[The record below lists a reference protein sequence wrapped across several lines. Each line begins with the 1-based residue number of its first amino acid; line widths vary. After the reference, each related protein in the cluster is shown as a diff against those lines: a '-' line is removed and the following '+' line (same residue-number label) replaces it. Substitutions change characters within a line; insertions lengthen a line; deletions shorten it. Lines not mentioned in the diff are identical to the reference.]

1 MTYISEKF
9 HYSLLGFSIILDVIL
24 MNILVPKIDKLAGI
38 GCYCTDFKGIQGS
51 IKHNSEEF
59 KVTEIIDNSFLD
71 SVSSIQDEYHK
82 YPLYMLEKRN
92 IDSNHAIFEI
102 KRELGIKL
110 KVIGIKD
117 AKAATKQY
125 ASSERTKNIIKE
137 AKTVHTHLSLK
148 GFTKIP
154 IGKSSLYGNAFTIT
168 IRDPLFSD
176 ISKFVPEI
184 KTIANFY
191 GLQRFGSERM
201 VSHLVGKEIVKR
213 NFQKAAE
220 LLLSY
225 TTEYDSTISIELR
238 EKSRDPKKY
247 SEVIRDIPKGMDIE
261 YKVMSA
267 LEKGKGPIA
276 ALRSIPIN
284 IRRLFVQAYQAYIFN
299 RSLSIAVSDGEN
311 ILTSKEGDLCFEIE
325 DSSTFGRIRKYNP
338 NTDSKS
344 QTVPAIR
351 LIGYTFQ
358 PGKGRFDTITEK
370 IMNIEGISPRE
381 FYIKEMQ
388 ELSAQG
394 GFRQAPLW
402 SKDFT
407 FRGSLTVSFKLP
419 KGSYATTLLRELMKP
434 DDPIRA
440 GF

>member
-1 MTYISEKF
+1 
-9 HYSLLGFSIILDVIL
+9 
-24 MNILVPKIDKLAGI
+24 MNSQVPKIEKLAGI
-38 GCYCTDFKGIQGS
+38 ECYCTDYKGIGGS
-51 IKHNSEEF
+51 IKRSSEEF
-59 KVTEIIDNSFLD
+59 RVSEIIDTSFLANIS
-71 SVSSIQDEYHK
+71 SVQDKHHK
-82 YPLYMLEKRN
+82 YPLYILEKRN

-102 KRELGIKL
+102 RSKLGIKL
-110 KVIGIKD
+110 KVIGLKD
-117 AKAATKQY
+117 AKAVTKQY
-125 ASSERTKNIIKE
+125 ASSEQTKNIIKE
-137 AKTVHTHLSLK
+137 ANTAHTLLTLK
-148 GFTKIP
+148 GFTKTP
-154 IGKSSLYGNAFTIT
+154 IGKSSLSGNAFRIT
-168 IRDPLFSD
+168 IHDPTVSD
-176 ISKFVPEI
+176 ISSFIPEI
-184 KTIANFY
+184 KNIANFY

-201 VSHLVGKEIVKR
+201 VTHLVGKEIVKC
-213 NFQKAAE
+213 NFQKAVE
-220 LLLSY
+220 LLLSF
-225 TTEYDSTISIELR
+225 TTEYDSAMSIEIR
-238 EKSRDPKKY
+238 NKSRDPKKY
-247 SEVIRDIPKGMDIE
+247 SQIIRELPKRMDIE
-261 YKVMSA
+261 YQVMSV
-267 LEKGKGPIA
+267 LEKGKGPIT

-299 RSLSIAVSDGEN
+299 RCLSMAILNGEN
-311 ILTSKEGDLCFEIE
+311 VLKSKEGDLCFEIE
-325 DSSTFGRIRKYNP
+325 NSSAFGRIRKYNSS
-338 NTDSKS
+338 TDLIS

-358 PGKGRFDTITEK
+358 SGKGRFDK
-370 IMNIEGISPRE
+370 IIEQIMSIEGITPRE

>member
-1 MTYISEKF
+1 
-9 HYSLLGFSIILDVIL
+9 
-24 MNILVPKIDKLAGI
+24 MNSQVPKIEKLAGI
-38 GCYCTDFKGIQGS
+38 ECYCTDYKGIGGS
-51 IKHNSEEF
+51 IKRSSEGF
-59 KVTEIIDNSFLD
+59 RVSEIIDTSFLANIS
-71 SVSSIQDEYHK
+71 SVQDKHHK
-82 YPLYMLEKRN
+82 YPLYILEKRN

-102 KRELGIKL
+102 RSKLGIKL
-110 KVIGIKD
+110 KVIGLKD
-117 AKAATKQY
+117 AKAVTKQY
-125 ASSERTKNIIKE
+125 ASSEQTKNIIKE
-137 AKTVHTHLSLK
+137 ANTAHTLLTLK
-148 GFTKIP
+148 GFTKTP
-154 IGKSSLYGNAFTIT
+154 LGKSSLSGNAFTIT
-168 IRDPLFSD
+168 IHDPIVSD
-176 ISKFVPEI
+176 ISSFIPEI
-184 KTIANFY
+184 KNIANFY

-201 VSHLVGKEIVKR
+201 VTHLVGKEIVKR
-213 NFQKAAE
+213 NFQKAVE
-220 LLLSY
+220 LLLSF
-225 TTEYDSTISIELR
+225 TTEYDSAMSIEIR
-238 EKSRDPKKY
+238 NKSRDPKKY
-247 SEVIRDIPKGMDIE
+247 SQIIRELPKRMDIE
-261 YKVMSA
+261 YQVMSV

-299 RSLSIAVSDGEN
+299 RCLSMAILNGEN
-311 ILTSKEGDLCFEIE
+311 VLESKEGDLCFEIE
-325 DSSTFGRIRKYNP
+325 NSSAFGRIRKYNSS
-338 NTDSKS
+338 TDLIS

-358 PGKGRFDTITEK
+358 SGKGRFDK
-370 IMNIEGISPRE
+370 IIEQIMSIEGITPRE

>member
-1 MTYISEKF
+1 
-9 HYSLLGFSIILDVIL
+9 
-24 MNILVPKIDKLAGI
+24 MNTQVPKIDKLAGI
-38 GCYCTDFKGIQGS
+38 ECYCTDYRGIRGS
-51 IKHNSEEF
+51 IKRSNEEF
-59 KVTEIIDNSFLD
+59 RVSEIIDTSFLANI
-71 SVSSIQDEYHK
+71 SSIQDEHHK
-82 YPLYMLEKRN
+82 YPLYILDKRN

-102 KRELGIKL
+102 KRKLGIKL
-110 KVIGIKD
+110 KVIGLKD
-117 AKAATKQY
+117 AKAITKQY
-125 ASSERTKNIIKE
+125 ASSEQTKNIINE
-137 AKTVHTHLSLK
+137 ATTAHTRLTLK
-148 GFTKIP
+148 GFTKAP
-154 IGKSSLYGNAFTIT
+154 IGKSSLSGNAFTIT
-168 IRDPLFSD
+168 INNPILSD
-176 ISKFVPEI
+176 ITSFLPEI
-184 KTIANFY
+184 QTIANFY

-201 VSHLVGKEIVKR
+201 VTHLVGKEIVKR
-213 NFQKAAE
+213 NFQKAVE
-220 LLLSY
+220 LLLTF
-225 TTEYDSTISIELR
+225 TTEYDSTLSIEIR
-238 EKSRDPKKY
+238 NKSRDPKNY
-247 SEVIRDIPKGMDIE
+247 SQIIRELPKRMDIE
-261 YKVMSA
+261 YQVMSV

-299 RSLSIAVSDGEN
+299 RSLSVAVLNDEN
-311 ILTSKEGDLCFEIE
+311 VLKSKEGDLCFEIE
-325 DSSTFGRIRKYNP
+325 NSSVFGRIRKFNSSS
-338 NTDSKS
+338 DSNS

-370 IMNIEGISPRE
+370 IMSMEGITPRE

-407 FRGSLTVSFKLP
+407 FRGSLTVCFKLP

-434 DDPIRA
+434 DDPVRA

>member
-1 MTYISEKF
+1 
-9 HYSLLGFSIILDVIL
+9 
-24 MNILVPKIDKLAGI
+24 MNSQVPKIEKLAGI
-38 GCYCTDFKGIQGS
+38 ECYCTDYKGIGGS
-51 IKHNSEEF
+51 IKRSSEEF
-59 KVTEIIDNSFLD
+59 RVSEIIDTSFLANIS
-71 SVSSIQDEYHK
+71 SVQDKHHK
-82 YPLYMLEKRN
+82 YPLYILEKRN

-102 KRELGIKL
+102 RSKLGIKL
-110 KVIGIKD
+110 KVIGLKD
-117 AKAATKQY
+117 AKAVTKQY
-125 ASSERTKNIIKE
+125 ASSEQTKNIIKE
-137 AKTVHTHLSLK
+137 ANTAHTLLTLK
-148 GFTKIP
+148 GFTKTP
-154 IGKSSLYGNAFTIT
+154 IGKSSLSGNAFTIT
-168 IRDPLFSD
+168 IHDPTVSD
-176 ISKFVPEI
+176 ISSFIPEI
-184 KTIANFY
+184 KNIANFY

-201 VSHLVGKEIVKR
+201 VTHLVGKEIVKR
-213 NFQKAAE
+213 NFQKAVE
-220 LLLSY
+220 LLLSF
-225 TTEYDSTISIELR
+225 TTEYDSAMSIEIR
-238 EKSRDPKKY
+238 NKSRDPKKY
-247 SEVIRDIPKGMDIE
+247 SQIIRELPKRMDIE
-261 YKVMSA
+261 YQVMSV

-299 RSLSIAVSDGEN
+299 RCLSMAILDGEN
-311 ILTSKEGDLCFEIE
+311 VLKSKEGDLCFEIE
-325 DSSTFGRIRKYNP
+325 NSSAFGRIRKYNSS
-338 NTDSKS
+338 TDLIS

-358 PGKGRFDTITEK
+358 SGKGRFDK
-370 IMNIEGISPRE
+370 IIEQIMSIEGITPRE

>member
-1 MTYISEKF
+1 MLK
-9 HYSLLGFSIILDVIL
+9 L
-24 MNILVPKIDKLAGI
+24 MNTQVPKIDKLAGI
-38 GCYCTDFKGIQGS
+38 ECYCTNYRGISGS
-51 IKHNSEEF
+51 IKRSNEEF
-59 KVTEIIDNSFLD
+59 RVSEIIDTSFLTNI
-71 SVSSIQDEYHK
+71 STVQDEHHK
-82 YPLYMLEKRN
+82 YPLYILEKRN

-102 KRELGIKL
+102 RRKLGITL
-110 KVIGIKD
+110 KVIGLKD
-117 AKAATKQY
+117 AKAVTKQY
-125 ASSERTKNIIKE
+125 ASSEQTKNIIKE
-137 AKTVHTHLSLK
+137 ATTAHTLLSLK
-148 GFTKIP
+148 GFTKVP
-154 IGKSSLYGNAFTIT
+154 IGKSSLSGNAFTIS
-168 IRDPLFSD
+168 IHNPAVSD
-176 ISKFVPEI
+176 ISSFIPEI
-184 KTIANFY
+184 KNIANFY

-201 VSHLVGKEIVKR
+201 VTHLVGKEIVKR

-220 LLLSY
+220 LLLTF
-225 TTEYDSTISIELR
+225 TTEYDSTMSIEIR
-238 EKSRDPKKY
+238 NKSRDPKNY
-247 SEVIRDIPKGMDIE
+247 SQIIRELPKRMDIE
-261 YKVMSA
+261 YQVMSA

-299 RSLSIAVSDGEN
+299 RCLSIAVLNGEN
-311 ILTSKEGDLCFEIE
+311 VVKSKEGDLCFEIE
-325 DSSTFGRIRKYNP
+325 NSSVFGRIRKYNP
-338 NTDSKS
+338 STDLIS

-358 PGKGRFDTITEK
+358 PGKGRFDKITEE
-370 IMNIEGISPRE
+370 IMSTEGITPRE

-402 SKDFT
+402 SKDFR

-434 DDPIRA
+434 NDPIRA